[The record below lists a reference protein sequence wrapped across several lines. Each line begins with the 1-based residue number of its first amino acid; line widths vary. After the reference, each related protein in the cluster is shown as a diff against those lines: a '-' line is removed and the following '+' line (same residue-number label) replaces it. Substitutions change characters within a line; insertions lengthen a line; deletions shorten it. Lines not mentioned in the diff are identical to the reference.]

1 MKLKVLY
8 NCLIL
13 KEKPIMI
20 AEILSTGDEVRSGAL
35 VDSNSAYIAEV
46 LEEAGLEVTRHSTVG
61 DDLAVISSI
70 IKEIGTRADVAV
82 VTGGLGPTT
91 DDLTAEAAAMAA
103 GVDLRE
109 DYNALLLI
117 ESFFKKR
124 QRLMNPLNK
133 KQAMLPE
140 GSKCLENPV
149 GSAPGFAI
157 KIENCLF
164 FFLPGVPSEM
174 KKMLSE
180 KVIPEISALQGG
192 IREFSLIRNISTF
205 GLTEAA
211 VNENLLSIIDDYPGI
226 KLGLRATFPE
236 IHVKLYAR
244 GIDEKKVSELLE
256 RATESVIN
264 KLGKRVLSSKGEPME
279 LVVGNI
285 LKTKKATLA
294 VAESCTGGLIS
305 NMITNVPG
313 SSDYFLFS
321 GVTYSNDSKIKLLG
335 VQQAIIETHGAV
347 HEETAKEMAV
357 CAKRISGATYGLSTS
372 GIAGPAGGT
381 EEKPVGTICIG
392 LATPGEVKGFRFV
405 FQFGDRL
412 MNKKVFAVTALDLL
426 RRELLK

>member
-1 MKLKVLY
+1 
-8 NCLIL
+8 
-13 KEKPIMI
+13 MI

-35 VDSNSAYIAEV
+35 VDSNSAHIAEV

-61 DDLAVISSI
+61 DDLTAISSI
-70 IKEIGTRADVAV
+70 IKEIGARADVAV

-103 GVDLRE
+103 GVNLCE
-109 DYNALLLI
+109 NNHALLLI
-117 ESFFKKR
+117 ENFFSKR

-157 KIENCLF
+157 RIGNCLF

-211 VNENLLSIIDDYPGI
+211 VNENLLSIINDYPGI

-236 IHVKLYAR
+236 IHVKLYAK
-244 GIDEKKVSELLE
+244 GMDEKKVSGILE
-256 RATESVIN
+256 MATGSVIE
-264 KLGKRVLSSKGEPME
+264 KLGHRVLSIKGEPME
-279 LVVGNI
+279 LVVGN
-285 LKTKKATLA
+285 LLRSKKETLA
-294 VAESCTGGLIS
+294 VAESCTGGLVS
-305 NMITNVPG
+305 NMLTNVPG
-313 SSDYFLFS
+313 SSDYLLFS
-321 GVTYSNDSKIKLLG
+321 SVTYSNESKIKLLG
-335 VQQAIIETHGAV
+335 VQRAVIEKHGAV

-357 CAKRISGATYGLSTS
+357 CAKRITSATYGLSTS
-372 GIAGPAGGT
+372 GIAGPTGGI
-381 EEKPVGTICIG
+381 EGKPVGTVCIG
-392 LATPGEVKGFRFV
+392 LATSCDVKGFRFA
-405 FQFGDRL
+405 FPFGDRL

-426 RRELLK
+426 RKELLK

>member
-1 MKLKVLY
+1 M
-8 NCLIL
+8 
-13 KEKPIMI
+13 EKTIMI

-35 VDSNSAYIAEV
+35 IDSNSAHIAEV

-61 DDLAVISSI
+61 DDLAAISSI
-70 IKEIGTRADVAV
+70 IKEIAGRADVAV

-103 GVDLRE
+103 GTELYE
-109 DYNALLLI
+109 DERALFSM
-117 ESFFKKR
+117 ENFFKKR
-124 QRLMNPLNK
+124 QRLINPLNK
-133 KQAMLPE
+133 KQAMLPK

-149 GSAPGFAI
+149 GSAPGFAVR
-157 KIENCLF
+157 IEKCFF

-180 KVIPEISALQGG
+180 KVIPEIYALRGD
-192 IREFSLIRNISTF
+192 IREYNLIRNISTF

-211 VNENLLSIIDDYPGI
+211 VNENLLSVIHDYPGI

-244 GIDEKKVSELLE
+244 GSDEKTVSELLE
-256 RATESVIN
+256 KASESVQE
-264 KLGKRVLSSKGEPME
+264 KLGNRVLSTKGDPME
-279 LVVGNI
+279 LAVGKL
-285 LKTKKATLA
+285 LKSRKATLA
-294 VAESCTGGLIS
+294 IAESCTGGLVS
-305 NMITNVPG
+305 NMLTNVPG

-321 GVTYSNDSKIKLLG
+321 GVTYSNDTKIKLLG
-335 VQQAIIETHGAV
+335 IQQAVIEKHGAV

-357 CAKRISGATYGLSTS
+357 CARRIAGATYGLSTS
-372 GIAGPAGGT
+372 GIAGPEGGT

-392 LATPGEVKGFRFV
+392 LATPGDVKGFRFV

-412 MNKKVFAVTALDLL
+412 MNKKVFAVTALDIL

>member
-1 MKLKVLY
+1 
-8 NCLIL
+8 
-13 KEKPIMI
+13 MI

-35 VDSNSAYIAEV
+35 VDSNSAHIAEV
-46 LEEAGLEVTRHSTVG
+46 LEEASLEVTRHSTVG
-61 DDLAVISSI
+61 DDLAAISSI
-70 IKEIGTRADVAV
+70 IKEIGARSDVAV

-91 DDLTAEAAAMAA
+91 DDLSAEAAAMAA
-103 GVDLRE
+103 GVDLCE
-109 DYNALLLI
+109 DDSALLLI

-157 KIENCLF
+157 RIENCLF

-192 IREFSLIRNISTF
+192 IREFSLIRSISTF

-357 CAKRISGATYGLSTS
+357 
-372 GIAGPAGGT
+372 
-381 EEKPVGTICIG
+381 
-392 LATPGEVKGFRFV
+392 
-405 FQFGDRL
+405 
-412 MNKKVFAVTALDLL
+412 
-426 RRELLK
+426 

>member
-1 MKLKVLY
+1 
-8 NCLIL
+8 
-13 KEKPIMI
+13 MI

-35 VDSNSAYIAEV
+35 VDSNSAHIAEV

-61 DDLAVISSI
+61 DDLAAISSI
-70 IKEIGTRADVAV
+70 IKEIAGRADVAV

-91 DDLTAEAAAMAA
+91 DDITSEAAAMAA
-103 GVDLRE
+103 GVGLCE
-109 DYNALLLI
+109 DDSALLSI
-117 ESFFKKR
+117 ENFFKKR

-133 KQAMLPE
+133 KQAMLPK
-140 GSKCLENPV
+140 GSKFIENPV
-149 GSAPGFAI
+149 GSAPGFAVR
-157 KIENCLF
+157 IENGLF

-180 KVIPEISALQGG
+180 KVIPEIYALCGG
-192 IREFSLIRNISTF
+192 IREYSLVRNISTF

-211 VNENLLSIIDDYPGI
+211 VNENLLSVIDDYPGI
-226 KLGLRATFPE
+226 KLGLRAIFPE

-244 GIDEKKVSELLE
+244 GKDEIKVLELLE
-256 RATESVIN
+256 RATGSVLN
-264 KLGKRVLSSKGEPME
+264 KLGNRVLSTKGEPME
-279 LVVGNI
+279 LVVGRL
-285 LKTKKATLA
+285 LKNKKATLA
-294 VAESCTGGLIS
+294 VAESCTGGLVS
-305 NMITNVPG
+305 NMLTNVPG

-321 GVTYSNDSKIKLLG
+321 GITYSNESKIKVLG
-335 VQQAIIETHGAV
+335 VQEAVIEKHGAV

-357 CAKRISGATYGLSTS
+357 CAKRIAGSTYGLSTS

-392 LATPGEVKGFRFV
+392 LATSSEAKGFRFN

-412 MNKKVFAVTALDLL
+412 MNKKVFAVMALDLL

>member
-1 MKLKVLY
+1 MRLY
-8 NCLIL
+8 YIKGETN
-13 KEKPIMI
+13 KMI

-35 VDSNSAYIAEV
+35 VDSNSAHIAEV

-61 DDLAVISSI
+61 DDLTAISSI
-70 IKEIGTRADVAV
+70 IKEIGARADVAV

-103 GVDLRE
+103 GVNLCE
-109 DYNALLLI
+109 NNHALLLI
-117 ESFFKKR
+117 ENFFSKR

-157 KIENCLF
+157 RIGNCLF

-211 VNENLLSIIDDYPGI
+211 VNENLLSIINDYPGI

-236 IHVKLYAR
+236 IHVKLYAK
-244 GIDEKKVSELLE
+244 GMDEKKVSGILE
-256 RATESVIN
+256 MATGSVIE
-264 KLGKRVLSSKGEPME
+264 KLGHRVLSIKGEPME
-279 LVVGNI
+279 LVVGN
-285 LKTKKATLA
+285 LLRSKKETLA
-294 VAESCTGGLIS
+294 VAESCTGGLVS
-305 NMITNVPG
+305 NMLTNVPG
-313 SSDYFLFS
+313 SSDYLLFS
-321 GVTYSNDSKIKLLG
+321 SVTYSNESKIKLLG
-335 VQQAIIETHGAV
+335 VQRAVIEKHGAV

-357 CAKRISGATYGLSTS
+357 CAKRITSATYGLSTS
-372 GIAGPAGGT
+372 GIAGPTGGI
-381 EEKPVGTICIG
+381 EGKPVGTVCIG
-392 LATPGEVKGFRFV
+392 LATSCDVKGFRFA
-405 FQFGDRL
+405 FPFGDRL

-426 RRELLK
+426 RKELLK

>member
-1 MKLKVLY
+1 
-8 NCLIL
+8 
-13 KEKPIMI
+13 MI

>member
-1 MKLKVLY
+1 
-8 NCLIL
+8 
-13 KEKPIMI
+13 MI

-35 VDSNSAYIAEV
+35 VDSNSAHIAEV
-46 LEEAGLEVTRHSTVG
+46 LEEASLEVTRHSTVG
-61 DDLAVISSI
+61 DDLAAISSI
-70 IKEIGTRADVAV
+70 IKEIGARSDVAV

-91 DDLTAEAAAMAA
+91 DDLSAEAAAMAA
-103 GVDLRE
+103 GVDLCE
-109 DYNALLLI
+109 DDSALLLI

-157 KIENCLF
+157 RIENCLF

-180 KVIPEISALQGG
+180 KVIPEISDLQGG
-192 IREFSLIRNISTF
+192 IREFSLIRSISTF

-426 RRELLK
+426 RRELL

>member
-1 MKLKVLY
+1 
-8 NCLIL
+8 
-13 KEKPIMI
+13 MI

-35 VDSNSAYIAEV
+35 VDSNSAHIAEV

-61 DDLAVISSI
+61 DDLAAISSI
-70 IKEIGTRADVAV
+70 IKEIGARADFAV

-91 DDLTAEAAAMAA
+91 DDLASHAAAMAA
-103 GVDLRE
+103 GVDLCE
-109 DYNALLLI
+109 DDNALLLI
-117 ESFFKKR
+117 EGFFKKR
-124 QRLMNPLNK
+124 HRLMNPLNK
-133 KQAMLPE
+133 KQAMLPK

-157 KIENCLF
+157 RIENCLF

-192 IREFSLIRNISTF
+192 IREFSFIRNISTF

-211 VNENLLSIIDDYPGI
+211 VNENLLSVIDDYPGI

-244 GIDEKKVSELLE
+244 GRDENKVSELLE

-264 KLGKRVLSSKGEPME
+264 KLGNRVLSSKGESME

-335 VQQAIIETHGAV
+335 VQQEIIETHGAV

-357 CAKRISGATYGLSTS
+357 CARRISGATYGLSTS

-392 LATPGEVKGFRFV
+392 LATPDEVKGFRFV
-405 FQFGDRL
+405 FHFGDRL

-426 RRELLK
+426 RREIL

>member
-1 MKLKVLY
+1 
-8 NCLIL
+8 
-13 KEKPIMI
+13 MI

-35 VDSNSAYIAEV
+35 VDSNSAHIAEV
-46 LEEAGLEVTRHSTVG
+46 LEETGLEVRRHSTVG
-61 DDLAVISSI
+61 DDLVAISSI
-70 IKEIGTRADVAV
+70 IKEIAGRADVAV

-103 GVDLRE
+103 GTKLYE
-109 DYNALLLI
+109 DEKALLSM
-117 ESFFKKR
+117 ENFFRKR
-124 QRLMNPLNK
+124 QRLINSLNK
-133 KQAMLPE
+133 KQALLPE

-149 GSAPGFAI
+149 GSAPGFTVR
-157 KIENCLF
+157 IENCIF

-180 KVIPEISALQGG
+180 KVIPEILALRGG
-192 IREFSLIRNISTF
+192 VREYSIIRSISTF

-211 VNENLLSIIDDYPGI
+211 VNENLMSIIDDYPGI

-244 GIDEKKVSELLE
+244 GRDEKTVSELLE
-256 RATESVIN
+256 RATESVLN
-264 KLGKRVLSSKGEPME
+264 KLGNRVLSIKGEPME
-279 LVVGNI
+279 LAVGKL
-285 LKTKKATLA
+285 LKSKKATIS
-294 VAESCTGGLIS
+294 VAESCTGGLVS
-305 NMITNVPG
+305 NMLTNVPG

-335 VQQAIIETHGAV
+335 VQKDVIEKHGAV

-357 CAKRISGATYGLSTS
+357 CARRIAGATYGLSTS

-381 EEKPVGTICIG
+381 EEKPVGTVCIG

-405 FQFGDRL
+405 FPFGDRL
-412 MNKKVFAVTALDLL
+412 MNKKVFAVTALDFL
-426 RRELLK
+426 RKELLK

>member
-1 MKLKVLY
+1 
-8 NCLIL
+8 
-13 KEKPIMI
+13 MI

-35 VDSNSAYIAEV
+35 VDSNSAHIAEV

-61 DDLAVISSI
+61 DDLDAISSI
-70 IKEIGTRADVAV
+70 IKEIGARADVAV

-103 GVDLRE
+103 GVNLCE
-109 DYNALLLI
+109 DDHALLLI
-117 ESFFKKR
+117 ENFFSKR

-133 KQAMLPE
+133 KQAMLPK

-149 GSAPGFAI
+149 GSAPGFAVRI
-157 KIENCLF
+157 GNCLF

-211 VNENLLSIIDDYPGI
+211 VNENLLSVIDDYPGI

-244 GIDEKKVSELLE
+244 GRDEKTVSELLE
-256 RATESVIN
+256 RATASVLN
-264 KLGKRVLSSKGEPME
+264 KLGNRVLSTKGEPME
-279 LVVGNI
+279 LAVGNL
-285 LKTKKATLA
+285 LKSRKATLA
-294 VAESCTGGLIS
+294 VAESCTGGLVS
-305 NMITNVPG
+305 NMLTNVPG

-321 GVTYSNDSKIKLLG
+321 GVTYSNESKIKLLG
-335 VQQAIIETHGAV
+335 VQQEVIEKHGAV
-347 HEETAKEMAV
+347 HEETAIEMAV
-357 CAKRISGATYGLSTS
+357 CARRIAGAKYGLSTS

-381 EEKPVGTICIG
+381 EEKPVGTVCVG

-412 MNKKVFAVTALDLL
+412 MNKKVFAVTALDVL
-426 RRELLK
+426 RKELLK